1 MEVYVTNYGIK
12 EVEVMECIVHFR
24 VVHDEEIKELRGLI
38 FTDDGA
44 APNMNQLTEMFGN
57 MGYNVR
63 ADQTDELVFKP
74 TDAKSGYKY
83 IRVTELDTGEEVYSE
98 DRNLR
103 ALLENLLPR
112 R

>member
-1 MEVYVTNYGIK
+1 
-12 EVEVMECIVHFR
+12 MECIVHFR
-24 VVHDEEIKELRGLI
+24 VVHDEEVKELRGLI
-38 FTDDGA
+38 FTDDGT
-44 APNMNQLTEMFGN
+44 APDMSQLTEMFGN

-63 ADQTDELVFKP
+63 VDKTDELVFKP
-74 TDAKSGYKY
+74 TEAKPGYKY